1 MAMRITLGMTREI
14 GVICGQW
21 MTIMDETLFVCLV
34 LCHAAGINRRDR
46 LVLFETARTEA
57 ALDVL
62 DRGRIEELVGRR
74 LRESPDMGKAKAAA
88 EKTAKIAGFKGIK
101 MTHYYA
107 AAYPPLLRES
117 YEPPALLYYRGTL
130 SDPEKPLVAMV
141 GTRHPSSDGQAWA
154 YRCGRELGE
163 AELAVVSGLAL
174 GIDAMS
180 HRGNLD
186 GGGKTVAVL
195 GSAVDEVYPATNRP
209 LAKRILDGGGAFISE
224 YPPGT
229 RPAQW
234 TFPERNRIIAGLAR
248 GCIVVEAP
256 EKSGALITARHAV
269 ENNRDLWIG
278 SIGAA
283 QRKDTRLEKYGAGTR
298 TLASQ
303 GAKVISGARAILADW
318 GMESMH
324 NPRDLEPSGPSAGAF
339 SGGKLAEQ
347 LRKELGL

>member
-1 MAMRITLGMTREI
+1 
-14 GVICGQW
+14 
-21 MTIMDETLFVCLV
+21 MDETLFVCLV
-34 LCHAAGINRRDR
+34 LCHTAGINRRNR
-46 LVLFETARTEA
+46 LVLFETVRTEA
-57 ALDVL
+57 ALDAL
-62 DRGRIEELVGRR
+62 DKGRIEELVGRR
-74 LRESPDMGKAKAAA
+74 LRGSLDMDKARTAA

-101 MTHYYA
+101 MAHYYA

-130 SDPEKPLVAMV
+130 SDPETPLVAMV

-163 AELAVVSGLAL
+163 AGLAVVSGLAL

-195 GSAVDEVYPATNRP
+195 GSAVDEVYPSANRM
-209 LAKRILDGGGAFISE
+209 LAKRILDGGGAFMSE

-248 GCIVVEAP
+248 GCVVVEAP

-269 ENNRDLWIG
+269 ESNRDLWIG
-278 SIGAA
+278 GIGAA
-283 QRKDTRLEKYGAGTR
+283 QRDLRLEKYGAGTR
-298 TLASQ
+298 NLADQ
-303 GAKVISGARAILADW
+303 GAKVISDARAILDEW
-318 GMESMH
+318 GMEAVRKT
-324 NPRDLEPSGPSAGAF
+324 PEPAKTGPSDESF

-347 LRKELGL
+347 LKKELGFE